1 MIKRLLLVVTI
12 LLLSTTSALAAKW
25 EWDAND
31 YQGQDQGE
39 WTKLGGDVIAEVTYK
54 FTNGKTGSDPL
65 YAITGENPDETI
77 EKFLQHSWQDPFDP
91 VMQFISI
98 DGVPIEE
105 TKFAKYG
112 DVIRSEKLY
121 GYYDDEKEMYVFN
134 NGKVLNKKL
143 GDKTLLPP
151 LYNEKLSS
159 ISSSNPKGDGV
170 KVGDTIY
177 RPFELTVTING
188 KEVVFPDQQPYEDTS
203 AYRAM
208 IPLRAVY
215 EHENVQAIV
224 KWDGKKQTVT
234 AVNNRGQKVIFTIG
248 DKEFLSFSADGS
260 VKKIYSDAA
269 PVVIK
274 GRTYL
279 PLRAL
284 GNAWDIQTSWNKD
297 KLLAEMVTPEG
308 YEKYL
313 LNKDQW
319 EQKMKEEK

>member
-1 MIKRLLLVVTI
+1 MIKRILLVLTI

-31 YQGQDQGE
+31 YQEGELGE
-39 WTKLGGDVIAEVTYK
+39 WTKLGGDVIAEVT
-54 FTNGKTGSDPL
+54 FTFVNGKTATSPL
-65 YAITGENPDETI
+65 YEISKETPDETI
-77 EKFLQHSWQDPFDP
+77 ERYLKHAWQDPFAEIK
-91 VMQFISI
+91 QFNTI
-98 DGVPIEE
+98 DGVAIEE
-105 TKFAKYG
+105 TKFAKYSG
-112 DVIRSEKLY
+112 VIRSEALS
-121 GYYDDEKEMYVFN
+121 GYYDREKGMYFFE
-134 NGKVLNKKL
+134 NGKVLERTIE
-143 GDKTLLPP
+143 DTSLLPP

-234 AVNNRGQKVIFTIG
+234 AVNNLGHKVIFTIG

-269 PVVIK
+269 PVVIN